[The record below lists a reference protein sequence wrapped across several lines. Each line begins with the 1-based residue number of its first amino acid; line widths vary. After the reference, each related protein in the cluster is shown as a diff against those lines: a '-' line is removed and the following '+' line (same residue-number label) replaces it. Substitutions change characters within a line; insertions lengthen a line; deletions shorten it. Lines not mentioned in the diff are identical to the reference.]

1 MLPLEKETM
10 KTVDEQ
16 NIIRML
22 TERDE
27 AALGEVE
34 RQYGPRCLKAAGRIL
49 GEEESAKECLNDLLL
64 SVWNSIP
71 PFVPQS
77 LEAYLLA
84 RIRQIAISRLR
95 KETAAKRGGGA
106 LTLALEELEEVT
118 AAEGGPAEE
127 AEKQALR
134 EAIGRFVKALP
145 APERKLFLLRY
156 WELEKPEEIARRT
169 DLTVNSVNTKL
180 HRIRKSLKKALEKE
194 GWIE

>member
-1 MLPLEKETM
+1 M

-16 NIIRML
+16 ELIRML

-34 RQYGPRCLKAAGRIL
+34 RQYGPRCLQAAARIL

-71 PFVPQS
+71 PFQPQS
-77 LEAYLLA
+77 LEAFLLA

-95 KETAAKRGGGA
+95 KETAKKRGGGA
-106 LTLALEELEEVT
+106 LTLALDELEEVA

-127 AEKQALR
+127 AEKEALR
-134 EAIGRFVKALP
+134 EAVGRFVKDLP

-156 WELEKPEEIARRT
+156 WQLEKPEEIARRM
-169 DLTVNSVNTKL
+169 DLKVSAVNTKL

>member
-145 APERKLFLLRY
+145 APEAK
-156 WELEKPEEIARRT
+156 
-169 DLTVNSVNTKL
+169 
-180 HRIRKSLKKALEKE
+180 KKAVSAKRTRNPPPSPFPFP
-194 GWIE
+194 GPPRCRKVPM